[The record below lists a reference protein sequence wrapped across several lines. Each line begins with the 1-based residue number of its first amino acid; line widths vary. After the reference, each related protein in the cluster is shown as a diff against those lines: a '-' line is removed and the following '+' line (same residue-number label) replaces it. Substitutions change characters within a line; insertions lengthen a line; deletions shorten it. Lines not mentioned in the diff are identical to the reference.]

1 VPPAGNATTTLEGP
15 IPRQPHDAPRG
26 SASQLPEF
34 HRATLDSLQACIAVL
49 DDTGTTIAVN
59 TTLDRI
65 PALKAGGELRLGAD
79 YLASCEAAA
88 AAGDEHRGAIAQALR
103 EMLAGDRDAFTGRY
117 ALGGSDEAPRWFG
130 MRASRFRGAGAGCI
144 VMEHFDKTIFVK
156 AQLAAQLGA
165 ETVEYTDAAVLATDL
180 HGRITETALMQDER
194 LGRTFVERVG
204 ALGCELALDD
214 FGTGYGGFGYLKNL
228 PVDYLKIDVE
238 FVSDLRTNVASR
250 HVVQAVVGLAEAFGN
265 RTVAEGVEDDETL
278 EMVGRMGVDY
288 AQGFGIGR
296 PAPLDETLYSAS

>member
-1 VPPAGNATTTLEGP
+1 
-15 IPRQPHDAPRG
+15 
-26 SASQLPEF
+26 
-34 HRATLDSLQACIAVL
+34 VL

-156 AQLAAQLGA
+156 AQQAAQLGA

-180 HGRITETALMQDER
+180 HGRIALWSRGAEQLFGWSAEEVVGRDVLR
-194 LGRTFVERVG
+194 LVLPPGKGDPASAV
-204 ALGCELALDD
+204 LG
-214 FGTGYGGFGYLKNL
+214 
-228 PVDYLKIDVE
+228 
-238 FVSDLRTNVASR
+238 DLRKRGRGSPSASCGAATGR
-250 HVVQAVVGLAEAFGN
+250 RST
-265 RTVAEGVEDDETL
+265 RTSTASCAATS
-278 EMVGRMGVDY
+278 
-288 AQGFGIGR
+288 AAPR
-296 PAPLDETLYSAS
+296 PASSPSPST